1 METTQNPNQNPSEN
15 HPSDDEKTT
24 ETTQEQTAPEQNNPA
39 PEKDAPAPVAEGQEN
54 QQGKTNDIEENKA
67 ITYLSYLGL
76 LFLVPMLVKKDS
88 PFAQFHAKQGL
99 VLTIAWFIGSFLYP
113 LFGLGVLVHIALLV
127 LSIMGLIN
135 VSKGEMK
142 DLPIVGDFAKKFN
155 I

>member
-1 METTQNPNQNPSEN
+1 METNNTNQQPGEDQQKA
-15 HPSDDEKTT
+15 P
-24 ETTQEQTAPEQNNPA
+24 QEQEQVDSQA
-39 PEKDAPAPVAEGQEN
+39 SEGQKAGQESST
-54 QQGKTNDIEENKA
+54 QQSQQNVGSGNDVEENKA

-99 VLTIAWFIGSFLYP
+99 VLTIGWFIGSFLYP
-113 LFGLGVLVHIALLV
+113 LFGLGVFVHIAILV
-127 LSIMGLIN
+127 LSIMGLVN

-142 DLPIVGDFAKKFN
+142 DLPVIGDIAKKFN

>member
-1 METTQNPNQNPSEN
+1 METQNNSQQNPQDGNESQQNQGQ
-15 HPSDDEKTT
+15 SDQQKTDS
-24 ETTQEQTAPEQNNPA
+24 QQSAQQDRGSGAQNQQTAPSA
-39 PEKDAPAPVAEGQEN
+39 K
-54 QQGKTNDIEENKA
+54 DIEENRA

-99 VLTIAWFIGSFLYP
+99 VLAVAWFLGSFLVP
-113 LFGLGVLVHIALLV
+113 VLGLGFLVFVFVLV
-127 LSIMGLIN
+127 LSIMGLVN

-142 DLPIVGDFAKKFN
+142 ELPIVGDLAKKFN